1 MSKSFWANV
10 YIYTPRI
17 LLCSAALT
25 AMLAFGIGVGQDVQK
40 ERQQAF
46 TARQPT
52 SVAMFVDPLTGCHY
66 IGTTSGDAFFPRM
79 DKDGKQV
86 CTELTAAKDN

>member
-1 MSKSFWANV
+1 MNAFRK
-10 YIYTPRI
+10 YLPHT
-17 LLCSAALT
+17 LALT
-25 AMLAFGIGVGQDVQK
+25 AAIVASLALGTGIGEEMQR

-46 TARQPT
+46 TARQPMN
-52 SVAMFVDPLTGCHY
+52 VAMFVDPLTGCHY

-86 CTELTAAKDN
+86 CTELTAAKEN